1 MLRNIV
7 LLLTVTI
14 LAATVTYFGIEK
26 PAMNYARRLR
36 PKKASAIPSDPKL
49 AEAARGWQ
57 LLATY

>member
-36 PKKASAIPSDPKL
+36 PKKASAIPSDPKR
-49 AEAARGWQ
+49 AEAARG
-57 LLATY
+57 